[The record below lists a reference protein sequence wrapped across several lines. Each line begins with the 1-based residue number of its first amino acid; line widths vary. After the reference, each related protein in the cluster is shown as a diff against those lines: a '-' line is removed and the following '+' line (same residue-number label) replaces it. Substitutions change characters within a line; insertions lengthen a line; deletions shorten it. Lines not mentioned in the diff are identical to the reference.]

1 MKLHKLQKKIVE
13 IADICTLV
21 EVLTLKNRKFRK
33 NTDLKESSLISK

>member
-13 IADICTLV
+13 IADIRTLV

-33 NTDLKESSLISK
+33 NTDLKESSPISK